1 MNTSPHKKCYRLV
14 WTPDD
19 KVKDLFESEGIT
31 CTTNNLFC
39 GTKQECLDK
48 IKDLKLE
55 YTPSDEGLEG

>member
-14 WTPDD
+14 WTQDG
-19 KVKDLFESEGIT
+19 KVKDLFKSKGIT

-39 GTKQECLDK
+39 GTEQECLDK

-55 YTPSDEGLEG
+55 YTPSEEEDI